1 MTREFSKKKC
11 TQIMVSEEQNN
22 PSKSLYKH
30 TEILGEANLTQS
42 REEKLHKIKN

>member
-1 MTREFSKKKC
+1 
-11 TQIMVSEEQNN
+11 MVSEEQNN